1 MEFSGRLAAFPIGD
15 LLQWAKNDRCTG
27 ALVIRRS
34 EREKRIYFHA
44 GDVVAC
50 LSNDPAEFYGQHL
63 LLNGYLDED
72 RLFQAL
78 SHCTSQG
85 VRLGVALRELGMLQ
99 PEVIQRTLR
108 EQIEDVVCDL
118 FLWHRGIF
126 YFQAELPQEEEI
138 LPEPISA
145 MGLALEGSR
154 WIDEVGRIRRVLVHD
169 DVVLNR
175 GQRWLGG
182 DGLSLTERRIVELV
196 DGQRTLGELHRRV
209 RGSYFRFLEA
219 AFRLCVGMVLD
230 IQEVRESLDQRGTH
244 EMSVYD
250 LLLEQA
256 TEEQV
261 LVARRHMAV
270 PLDLLERC
278 YPMWV
283 EEPTTD
289 EQTRM
294 PSRARDFYAR
304 FDGRTSLG
312 EAFSGDPRQRG
323 REMDL
328 LMLQLQKGSL
338 ALLPA
343 PLERLEREAERHSR
357 PAFQRWWRRVFRP
370 AAD

>member
-1 MEFSGRLAAFPIGD
+1 MEFSGRLSAFPMGD
-15 LLQWAKNDRCTG
+15 LLQWARNDRCTG
-27 ALVIRRS
+27 ALVVRRS
-34 EREKRIYFHA
+34 EREKRIFFYS
-44 GDVVAC
+44 GDVVGC

-63 LLNGYLDED
+63 LLNGHLGEEQ
-72 RLFQAL
+72 LLQGL
-78 SHCTSQG
+78 SHCTTRG
-85 VRLGVALRELGMLQ
+85 VRLGAALVELGML
-99 PEVIQRTLR
+99 PAEVVQQTLR
-108 EQIEDVVCDL
+108 AQIEDVICDL
-118 FLWHRGIF
+118 FLWQRGIF
-126 YFQAELPQEEEI
+126 YFQAEMPQEEEI
-138 LPEPISA
+138 LPEPINA
-145 MGLALEGSR
+145 LGLAMEGTR
-154 WIDEVGRIRRVLVHD
+154 WLDEVARIRRVLVHD
-169 DVVLNR
+169 GVVLR
-175 GQRWLGG
+175 SGERWPG
-182 DGLSLTERRIVELV
+182 DGGLTPIQRRLVEAV
-196 DGQRTLGELHRRV
+196 DGATPLGEHYKKI

-230 IQEVRESLDQRGTH
+230 IEEVQDAAEHGTH

-283 EEPTTD
+283 GEPSED

-294 PSRARDFYAR
+294 PVKARDFYAR

-312 EAFSGDPRQRG
+312 EAFSGDPTVRG

-328 LMLQLQKGSL
+328 LLHQLQKGRL

-343 PLERLEREAERHSR
+343 PIARLEEEAERHAQ
-357 PAFQRWWRRVFRP
+357 PVLQRWWRRVFRP
-370 AAD
+370 AS

>member
-34 EREKRIYFHA
+34 EREKRVYFHA

-63 LLNGYLDED
+63 LLNGYLDDEQ
-72 RLFQAL
+72 LFQAL
-78 SHCTSQG
+78 SHCTSHG
-85 VRLGVALRELGMLQ
+85 VRLGMALRELGMLQ
-99 PEVIQRTLR
+99 PDVIQRTLR

-126 YFQAELPQEEEI
+126 YFQAEMPQDEEI
-138 LPEPISA
+138 LPAPISA

-154 WIDEVGRIRRVLVHD
+154 WMDEVGRIRRVLVHD
-169 DVVLNR
+169 DVVLSR
-175 GQRWLGG
+175 GQRWPGG
-182 DGLSLTERRIVELV
+182 DDLSITERRIVSLV
-196 DGQRTLGELHRRV
+196 DGHRTLGELHRKV

-230 IQEVRESLDQRGTH
+230 IHEVRDVLDQRGTH

-278 YPMWV
+278 YPVWV
-283 EEPTTD
+283 AEPADD
-289 EQTRM
+289 EQARM
-294 PSRARDFYAR
+294 PARVRDFYAR
-304 FDGRTSLG
+304 FDGSTPLG
-312 EAFSGDPRQRG
+312 EAFSGDARERG

-328 LMLQLQKGSL
+328 LLLQLQKGRL
-338 ALLPA
+338 ALLPTS
-343 PLERLEREAERHSR
+343 LERLERHAKNQRQPPFE
-357 PAFQRWWRRVFRP
+357 RWWRRVFGP